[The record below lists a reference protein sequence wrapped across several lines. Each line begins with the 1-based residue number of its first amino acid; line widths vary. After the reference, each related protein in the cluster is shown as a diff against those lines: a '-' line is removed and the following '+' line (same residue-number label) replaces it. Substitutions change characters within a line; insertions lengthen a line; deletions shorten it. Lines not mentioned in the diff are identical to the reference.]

1 MVWALPSGI
10 DQNIFPERRL
20 PPRNN
25 KGGER
30 VDLAH
35 FAADKRL
42 WLAAFKGHLYSCF
55 CFSYYF
61 NLLSTGKKRA
71 GVLGTFHFFSLLVES
86 TTGLLDVEWGSAAGL

>member
-1 MVWALPSGI
+1 MRECPMVWALPSGI
-10 DQNIFPERRL
+10 DQNIFPGRRL

-42 WLAAFKGHLYSCF
+42 WLTAF
-55 CFSYYF
+55 
-61 NLLSTGKKRA
+61 
-71 GVLGTFHFFSLLVES
+71 
-86 TTGLLDVEWGSAAGL
+86 